1 MDIATGKK
9 QISSKQVSFIYKA
22 LSVKQPSSLFLS
34 TYSKEG
40 TVCEGMLCIV
50 VSQLVFK
57 TVKIVQVITVV
68 SSLWSYKDIMMIQD
82 FKEWK
87 YIICIIISCSKQ
99 VIHLILCN
107 ILIWWDNPRQD
118 LIPVENSISIYIMII
133 VKLVFLC

>member
-68 SSLWSYKDIMMIQD
+68 SSL
-82 FKEWK
+82 
-87 YIICIIISCSKQ
+87 
-99 VIHLILCN
+99 
-107 ILIWWDNPRQD
+107 
-118 LIPVENSISIYIMII
+118 
-133 VKLVFLC
+133 